1 MESDIQEMLHLAI
14 RDHVKPLILGV
25 DINPID
31 YERAVEK
38 LFLV

>member
-1 MESDIQEMLHLAI
+1 
-14 RDHVKPLILGV
+14 LILGV

-38 LFLV
+38 LFLVWDDYKYSMRLMQLVEN